1 MIGRDLVRSVA
12 AARAGG
18 PGSGLRAWRA
28 AVRACRADAGVSG
41 TAGRGAERARVPGVV
56 TGVEPEPGG
65 GLIRFGRS
73 TLYVRV
79 TVRGAVFLGWDGARP
94 GPSYALAEAG
104 ATDPDERVLLE
115 PGTEGGYRIVAER
128 VTLTVSRRGTVEV
141 CTPGGVVLR
150 RDEPPR
156 WWERPAGPR
165 AARFPHPAGDAGR
178 VTVPGRR
185 AAAPQDEAQGAV
197 ADGEPPPRPVAD
209 AGRGG
214 PYLRQAAPSG
224 PEPVGRDGGG
234 GRWEQRSEVSADARF
249 FGSLTGGGPAG
260 TARSGAWPDG
270 AGAGGFR
277 LGSDAYP
284 LGARDAAVG
293 LRMPVQVVVADAGA
307 HLVFHDT
314 TGEGTLT
321 VREGVEGAGSGHDRP
336 AVSVL
341 GMRGGPVRYWIV
353 VGPPQR
359 LAYGWAS
366 LTGAPVP
373 PPDWALGHHHE
384 PGPALGADGV
394 RELVGG
400 FRARALPLDA
410 VLLDPG
416 PGADG
421 AGTVPGDA
429 PGPFGPDREGFP
441 DPGALGAE
449 LAGLGVRTVAVV
461 RHRGGARHPDF
472 AGPGTGVREWWGG
485 LYERRLAE
493 GFAGFVH
500 EGQGFPA
507 TPPRVGRGV
516 VGSLVPA
523 PRRSPGGRIGE
534 RQEAAGVDGMCV
546 SRAASHRLRA
556 LAPDTRPFL
565 VSDSGWAGAQRYG
578 GVRLAPGGPAD
589 GWEAL
594 RASLGRVLGLGLC
607 GVPFSGPQVSRGGE
621 LGLRSLQLAAYLPL
635 LCTGLGAMGDAGR
648 DEQVRAG
655 LRERARLR
663 PYFMTLARHG
673 TLWGAPWARPLWWR
687 APEDRALRDCE
698 DAFLLGDALLVAPV
712 LAAGVRRRTVPLPP
726 GRWYDTVTG
735 AAYTGSRTVE
745 VAAPLSRPA
754 VLARA
759 GAVIPVLG
767 ADGAT
772 ELEVWAPSEEQSVS
786 GGTVVVGPGDGW
798 EQPMVERYVS
808 RREPDGR
815 VVVERTDDGPDTG
828 RVVRVRGA
836 GPGPREARV
845 QM

>member
-18 PGSGLRAWRA
+18 PALGLRAWRA
-28 AVRACRADAGVSG
+28 AVRACRAEAEVSG
-41 TAGRGAERARVPGVV
+41 AAGRGGERARVPGAV

-73 TLYVRV
+73 ALYVRV

-104 ATDPDERVLLE
+104 AADPDERVLLE

-156 WWERPAGPR
+156 WWERSAQPRTARPAY
-165 AARFPHPAGDAGR
+165 PAGDAGR

-185 AAAPQDEAQGAV
+185 AASPQGRDGAAGAV
-197 ADGEPPPRPVAD
+197 ENREPPPLPVAD
-209 AGRGG
+209 AERDGLSWRREAPWGQEPGG
-214 PYLRQAAPSG
+214 PEAGS
-224 PEPVGRDGGG
+224 
-234 GRWEQRSEVSADARF
+234 GRWEQRSEVGADARF
-249 FGSLTGGGPAG
+249 FGSLAGGGPAG
-260 TARSGAWPDG
+260 SAGGGARPDG
-270 AGAGGFR
+270 AGAAGFR
-277 LGSDAYP
+277 LVSGAYP
-284 LGARDAAVG
+284 LGARDAAGG

-314 TGEGTLT
+314 TWEGTLT

-336 AVSVL
+336 GVAVL

-373 PPDWALGHHHE
+373 PPDWALGHHHA
-384 PGPALGADGV
+384 PGPALGAGEV
-394 RELVGG
+394 RELVRGL
-400 FRARALPLDA
+400 RARALPLDA

-416 PGADG
+416 AVADG
-421 AGTVPGDA
+421 AGD
-429 PGPFGPDREGFP
+429 GPSSPDREGFP
-441 DPGALGAE
+441 GPVAPVAGP
-449 LAGLGVRTVAVV
+449 AGLGVRTVAVV
-461 RHRGGARHPDF
+461 RRPDF
-472 AGPGTGVREWWGG
+472 TDTGVRGWQGG
-485 LYERRLAE
+485 QDGRRPAE
-493 GFAGFVH
+493 GYAAFVHDEGAGF
-500 EGQGFPA
+500 PSA
-507 TPPRVGRGV
+507 APRVGPGV
-516 VGSLVPA
+516 AGSVVPP
-523 PRRSPGGRIGE
+523 PRRSE
-534 RQEAAGVDGMCV
+534 D
-546 SRAASHRLRA
+546 S
-556 LAPDTRPFL
+556 RPFL

-578 GVRLAPGGPAD
+578 GVRLSPAGAAD

-607 GVPFSGPQVSRGGE
+607 GVPFSGPQVSGDGE

-635 LCTGLGAMGDAGR
+635 LCTGPQALADAGR
-648 DEQVRAG
+648 DEQVRAV

-663 PYFMTLARHG
+663 PYFVTLARYG
-673 TLWGAPWARPLWWR
+673 TLWGAPWARPLWWL

-712 LAAGVRRRTVPLPP
+712 LAAGQRRRTVPLPP
-726 GRWYDTVTG
+726 GRWYDTATG
-735 AAYTGSRTVE
+735 TAYTGSRGVE

-759 GAVIPVLG
+759 GAVIPVRG

-772 ELEVWAPSEEQSVS
+772 ELEVWAPAEGQAGS

-798 EQPMVERYVS
+798 EQPVVERYVS

-828 RVVRVRGA
+828 RAVRVRGA
-836 GPGPREARV
+836 GPGPQAARG